1 MDAKLIHATLEAWD
15 AVGHLVFSDRQFMQA
30 EAELCQAVKSALLAL
45 DGVDDVAFEC
55 GSAGSI
61 YFDLY
66 SEASEDDTISIKV
79 RVSNHDAGKR
89 GCENAANIVVG
100 DSVLEIE
107 MQLVK
112 AAKAMAS
119 EIEFVLS

>member
-45 DGVDDVAFEC
+45 DGVDDVAFER

-61 YFDLY
+61 YF
-66 SEASEDDTISIKV
+66 ECEKGVGEDDTARIMV